1 MEEIPNIFGW
11 EAPPFCPSACEPI
24 RESIRILTSSARVT
38 GNDEGWIPFD
48 PLENLREGIFGAC
61 SVHEIS
67 KEYIQ
72 QEAFS
77 STERTHLDVLTGN

>member
-1 MEEIPNIFGW
+1 MDERHLLSV
-11 EAPPFCPSACEPI
+11 PPRVSQSGSPSG
-24 RESIRILTSSARVT
+24 SSHTSARVT